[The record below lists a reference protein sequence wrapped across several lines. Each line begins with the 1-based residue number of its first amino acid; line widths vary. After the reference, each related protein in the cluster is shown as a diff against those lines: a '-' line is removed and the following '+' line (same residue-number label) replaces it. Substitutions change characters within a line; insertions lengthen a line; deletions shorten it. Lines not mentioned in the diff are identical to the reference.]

1 MPFRIAP
8 LAREGESMLIRQE
21 KQTDFAAVYQ
31 LVKTAFAGAEH
42 ADGNEQDLVD
52 ALRKSEAF
60 IPALSLVAEIA
71 GEIAGYILFTKARAG
86 GEPVLVLA
94 PLAVLPGYRKRGVGG
109 ALIREGHRITAMLGY
124 GYSLVLGSVNYYQR
138 FGYVPAGT
146 FGIRAPAGI
155 PAANFMAVRLI
166 RDARAVCGTVLY
178 AKEFGIS
185 E

>member
-1 MPFRIAP
+1 M
-8 LAREGESMLIRQE
+8 
-21 KQTDFAAVYQ
+21 
-31 LVKTAFAGAEH
+31 
-42 ADGNEQDLVD
+42 
-52 ALRKSEAF
+52 
-60 IPALSLVAEIA
+60 
-71 GEIAGYILFTKARAG
+71 
-86 GEPVLVLA
+86 LVLA
-94 PLAVLPGYRKRGVGG
+94 PLAVLPGYRKRGVGE
-109 ALIREGHRITAMLGY
+109 ALIREGHRIAAMLGY